1 MPNLLLTTRCNL
13 SCTYCFAKE
22 RMSHNGHRDISM
34 EDVTKVISILKRSN
48 DFNFRLMG
56 GEPTTH
62 PRFKDIVLLAA
73 GEGMHIDLLSNG
85 TWPNAYNELFGQISP
100 NKLLFLLNIDHP
112 DNYTPAL
119 WKRIETNLFALA
131 GRRGV
136 SLSFNIFSKNPQ
148 YQYLFELTT
157 KYNIRRV
164 RLSFSLPVL
173 DTHNTRLDLEEYGDM
188 ADFIIAFTRQ
198 CAFRGVEVQLDN
210 AVPLCIFSNA
220 QAGELLLKGILDLNR
235 NARCRPIIDIGPDL
249 SVWPC
254 FCLSSFNNRQLDEF
268 DTIPE
273 IVAYYETALR
283 PYQED
288 IFPMEKCYDC
298 DLRTRWGCQGGCT
311 TFSIEQGRQDAVAK
325 QDSRPDCTCPSG
337 DAIVTLGDGITL
349 TRYSIPEETLMMK
362 NEATGAEVE
371 LGTGFGPLLALLDG
385 HHTFSQISEALLSR
399 SQMNAKGGPLASF
412 EKEILKESHAKILS
426 SFIEEKFLVL
436 KEQFFDFE

>member
-22 RMSHNGHRDISM
+22 RMSQNGHRDISM
-34 EDVTKVISILKRSN
+34 EDVAKVISMLKRSN

-73 GEGMHIDLLSNG
+73 GQGMHIDLLSNG
-85 TWPNAYNELFGQISP
+85 TWPKAYNELFGQISP

-112 DNYTPAL
+112 DNYSPAL
-119 WKRIETNLFALA
+119 WQKIETNLSALA

-136 SLSFNIFSKNPQ
+136 SLSFNIFSKNPR
-148 YQYLFELTT
+148 YRYVLELAAT
-157 KYNIRRV
+157 YDIRRI
-164 RLSFSLPVL
+164 RLSFALPVL
-173 DTHNTRLDLEEYGDM
+173 DTGNTRLDLEDYDDM
-188 ADFIIAFTRQ
+188 ADFVITFTRR
-198 CAFRGVEVQLDN
+198 CASKGIEVQMDN
-210 AVPLCIFSNA
+210 AVPLCIFSNE
-220 QAGELLLKGILDLNR
+220 QAGELLLKGIIDLNR

-254 FCLSSFNNRQLDEF
+254 FCLSKFDNRQLDEF
-268 DTIPE
+268 NTIQE

-283 PYQED
+283 PYQDD

-311 TFSIEQGRQDAVAK
+311 TFSIEQGRQATAAI
-325 QDSRPDCTCPSG
+325 QDCRPARTEPPG

-349 TRYSIPEETLMMK
+349 TRYTIPDETLMMK

-385 HHTFSQISEALLSR
+385 QHTFAQIADALLSR
-399 SQMNAKGGPLASF
+399 CQLNAQGDPLAGF
-412 EKEILKESHAKILS
+412 EKEILKESHVKILS
-426 SFIEEKFLVL
+426 SFIEEQFLVL
-436 KEQFFDFE
+436 KE